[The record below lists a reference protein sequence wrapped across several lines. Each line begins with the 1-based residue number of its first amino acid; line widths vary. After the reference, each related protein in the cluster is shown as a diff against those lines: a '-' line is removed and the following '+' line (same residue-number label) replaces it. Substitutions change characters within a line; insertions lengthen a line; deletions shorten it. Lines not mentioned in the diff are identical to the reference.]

1 MRWPRCNRV
10 RAELSSAGQCARAV
24 IAELISWGVRD
35 VVLAPGSRSAPL
47 AYEVFEAD
55 RTGQLRLHV
64 RIDERTGA
72 FLALGLV
79 KASGRVVPVITTS
92 GTAAANLHP
101 AVLEASHSHLP
112 LMVIT
117 ADRPQ
122 SLINTGANQTTQQDQ
137 LFGSHVRTSASLADA
152 AGNVRAWRFEVSR
165 LAAAAAGIRSRLP
178 GPVHLN
184 VSFSEP
190 LTPDLA
196 ESSTPREPPAGAP
209 NLPSSRPAEALRLGG
224 DPATV
229 VLVGDAPPDTGRAA
243 CEVAAMG
250 GFPLLAEPSSNA
262 RRGPEAISCYRL
274 LLATELAADI
284 ERVIVFGHPTLSRPV
299 SRLLGR
305 TDVEV
310 VVVSDYADWVDPG
323 LTARTVVDAVRANAP
338 ADYAW
343 LERWCN
349 AERRLRP
356 ALDQLLDEQDVL
368 TGQAVARAV
377 WRKLTE
383 QDTLVAGSSNPI
395 RDLDLAPITS
405 GPPIVHANRGL
416 SGIDGTLSTAI
427 GIALGAGRPTHALVG
442 DLTFLHD
449 ITALMVGAD
458 EPRADLRIVV
468 ANDGGGSIFAT
479 LEQGEPALASA
490 FERVFATPQQVD
502 LAGLSAALGA
512 GYALV
517 GGTAELGELISAAPH
532 GIEVVEARIDRDR
545 RRALDRA
552 IQGLAGAM

>member
-1 MRWPRCNRV
+1 V
-10 RAELSSAGQCARAV
+10 RAELPSASQCARAL

-72 FLALGLV
+72 FLALGLA
-79 KASGRVVPVITTS
+79 KASDRVVPVITTS

-101 AVLEASHSHLP
+101 AVMEAVHSHLP

-117 ADRPQ
+117 ADRPR
-122 SLINTGANQTTQQDQ
+122 SMINTGANQTTQQDQ
-137 LFGSHVRTSASLADA
+137 LFGSHVRTSASLTDA
-152 AGNVRAWRFEVSR
+152 TGNVRAWRFEVSR
-165 LAAAAAGIRSRLP
+165 LMAAAAGVRSRLP

-190 LTPDLA
+190 LTPDA
-196 ESSTPREPPAGAP
+196 ADSATPREPAVDAAI
-209 NLPSSRPAEALRLGG
+209 LPPSRPAEAHQVSG
-224 DPATV
+224 DLATV
-229 VLVGDAPPDTGRAA
+229 VLVGDAPPATGRAA
-243 CEVAAMG
+243 CQLAAAG

-274 LLATELAADI
+274 LLATELASDI

-299 SRLLGR
+299 TRLLGR
-305 TDVEV
+305 TDVEIIV
-310 VVVSDYADWVDPG
+310 VTDYADWVDPG
-323 LTARTVVDAVRANAP
+323 LSARTVVDAVVTSTP
-338 ADYAW
+338 SDSAW
-343 LERWCN
+343 RERWCT

-356 ALDQLLDEQDVL
+356 ALDQLLDEQHVL

-377 WRKLTE
+377 WLE
-383 QDTLVAGSSNPI
+383 LSEHDTLVAGSSNPI

-405 GPPIVHANRGL
+405 DPPIVHANRGL
-416 SGIDGTLSTAI
+416 SGIDGTLSTAM
-427 GIALGAGRPTHALVG
+427 GITLGAGRPTHALVG

-449 ITALMVGAD
+449 ITGLIVGPG

-468 ANDGGGSIFAT
+468 ANDCGGSIFAT

-490 FERVFATPQQVD
+490 FERVFATPHQVD
-502 LAGLSAALGA
+502 LAGLSAAVGV
-512 GYALV
+512 GYTLV
-517 GGTAELGELISAAPH
+517 GSATDLSQLLSAAPR
-532 GIEVVEARIDRDR
+532 GVEVVEARIDRDR
-545 RRALDRA
+545 RRALDLA
-552 IQGLAGAM
+552 IQGLAGTL

>member
-1 MRWPRCNRV
+1 MQRPRCHPV
-10 RAELSSAGQCARAV
+10 RAELSSASECARAV

-55 RTGQLRLHV
+55 GTGQLRLHV

-72 FLALGLV
+72 FLALGLA

-117 ADRPQ
+117 ADRPR
-122 SLINTGANQTTQQDQ
+122 SMINTGANQTTQQDQ

-165 LAAAAAGIRSRLP
+165 LAAAAAGVRSRLP

-190 LTPDLA
+190 LTPDAA
-196 ESSTPREPPAGAP
+196 ESFTPREPPDGAL
-209 NLPSSRPAEALRLGG
+209 NLPSSRPAEALRLSG
-224 DPATV
+224 DRATV
-229 VLVGDAPPDTGRAA
+229 VLVGDAPPATGRRAG
-243 CEVAAMG
+243 ELAAMG

-274 LLATELAADI
+274 LLATELASDI

-310 VVVSDYADWVDPG
+310 IVVSDYADWVDPG
-323 LTARTVVDAVRANAP
+323 LTARTVVDAVRADAQT
-338 ADYAW
+338 DSAW
-343 LERWCN
+343 RERWCH

-356 ALDQLLDEQDVL
+356 ALDRLLDEQHVL

-377 WRKLTE
+377 WLKLTE
-383 QDTLVAGSSNPI
+383 RDTLVAGSSNPI

-427 GIALGAGRPTHALVG
+427 GIALGAGSPTHALVG

-449 ITALMVGAD
+449 ITALMVGPN

-479 LEQGEPALASA
+479 LEQGEPASAAA
-490 FERVFATPQQVD
+490 FERVFATPHQVD
-502 LAGLSAALGA
+502 LAGLSAAVGA
-512 GYALV
+512 GYTLV
-517 GGTAELGELISAAPH
+517 GGLAELSQLLSAPPH

-545 RRALDRA
+545 RRALDQA